1 MGLPRVVPERS
12 DAARADGLAGRG
24 RRSKI
29 VQQFFERNV
38 GLLQNGLQRLRLDD
52 AVHRHTGMKRAFWV
66 MAMRI
71 GLSDEPKPSRFKADI
86 PTQRD
91 PNEDVSKLK
100 PNPLTLVVSIS
111 PDLQIKLNQ
120 DAMGSVND
128 PSELSAKL
136 QQTFQQ
142 RKEQHAYKVGMEAA
156 TNIPEDQRI
165 EKTVFV
171 KAPRALHYG
180 DVVKVIDAIKGAG
193 ANPVGLQVDDLP

>member
-1 MGLPRVVPERS
+1 MGMSGGGNRAVPFINVTPLIDVLLVLLIIFMVVTP
-12 DAARADGLAGRG
+12 L
-24 RRSKI
+24 
-29 VQQFFERNV
+29 
-38 GLLQNGLQRLRLDD
+38 
-52 AVHRHTGMKRAFWV
+52 
-66 MAMRI
+66 
-71 GLSDEPKPSRFKADI
+71 KPSRFKADI

-91 PNEDVSKLK
+91 PNENIQNLK

-128 PSELSAKL
+128 TSALAAKL

-142 RKEQHAYKVGMEAA
+142 RKEQHAYKVGME
-156 TNIPEDQRI
+156 TSTVPEDQKI